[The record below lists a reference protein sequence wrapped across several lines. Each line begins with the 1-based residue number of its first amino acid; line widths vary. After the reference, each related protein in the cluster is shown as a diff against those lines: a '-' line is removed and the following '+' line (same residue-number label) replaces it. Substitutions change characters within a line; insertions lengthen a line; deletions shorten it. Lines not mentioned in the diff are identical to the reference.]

1 MTEVT
6 GTENV
11 GKVAADLMDAID
23 AHLSECGGEVV
34 HVLIAAEIDAHQGE
48 DICTQMLVK
57 STTDS
62 PVYQR
67 GLAHAAAGVVGSDT
81 YSSESGDGEVD
92 GDG

>member
-1 MTEVT
+1 MAEVT
-6 GTENV
+6 GTEKI
-11 GKVAADLMDAID
+11 GKVAADLMDVID

-34 HVLIAAEIDAHQGE
+34 NVLIAAEVDAYQGE
-48 DICTQMLVK
+48 DTFVQMLVK

-67 GLAHAAAGVVGSDT
+67 GLAHAAAGVVGSNT

-92 GDG
+92 EG